1 MEMLTGG
8 ALLLVASGLLG
19 EWRGFEFGQVSRR
32 SWIAVAYLTTFGS
45 IVAYSAYMW
54 LMQVTTP
61 ARASTNAYVNPIVAV
76 LLGWWL
82 GGEAMNARIILAAGV
97 IILAVV
103 LLISH
108 RPEPPAEIA

>member
-1 MEMLTGG
+1 L
-8 ALLLVASGLLG
+8 ARVRVA
-19 EWRGFEFGQVSRR
+19 QVSRR
-32 SWIAVAYLTTFGS
+32 SWIALVYLTTFGS

-54 LMQVTTP
+54 LMKVTTP

-82 GGEAMNARIILAAGV
+82 GGEEMNARIILAACV
-97 IILAVV
+97 IVLAVV

-108 RPEPPAEIA
+108 RPAPPAEIA